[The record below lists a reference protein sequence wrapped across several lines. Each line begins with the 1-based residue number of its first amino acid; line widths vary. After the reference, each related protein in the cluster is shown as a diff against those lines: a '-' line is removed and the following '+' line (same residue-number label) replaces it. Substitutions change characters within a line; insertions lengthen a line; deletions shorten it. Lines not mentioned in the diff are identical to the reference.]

1 MIWLEMLWWL
11 PAGLVCVL
19 LRLKVAL
26 LEDVMKLLSESL
38 EVRSCL
44 CIQTQRYILADLS
57 FTSHLLWKYWVWDP
71 VSADF
76 HLFVGR
82 SLLWWSL
89 WPSQL
94 LMGTKKTLFFFYSS
108 SQLRTGFPSIV
119 HTAHSGLGDVYK
131 MLEVCCKLADLNV
144 YVLWCLSYWG
154 KGKKGQ
160 STRESITK
168 TLQNELKK
176 DVGFAYITIPV
187 ET

>member
-1 MIWLEMLWWL
+1 MWWNCSRRVWRWGPACVFKHKGTSWQTSASL
-11 PAGLVCVL
+11 PICC
-19 LRLKVAL
+19 
-26 LEDVMKLLSESL
+26 E
-38 EVRSCL
+38 
-44 CIQTQRYILADLS
+44 
-57 FTSHLLWKYWVWDP
+57 KYWVWDP

-108 SQLRTGFPSIV
+108 SRQRTGFPSIV

-131 MLEVCCKLADLNV
+131 MLEICCKVADLNV

-154 KGKKGQ
+154 KEKKGQ
-160 STRESITK
+160 ATRESITK

-176 DVGFAYITIPV
+176 DVGFAYISIPV